1 MDYELEKDLKH
12 EFKLKCSVDTS
23 LDHQLDNLSDSKVA
37 NQSEINAE
45 NVSLR
50 MGK

>member
-1 MDYELEKDLKH
+1 MDYELENELKQ
-12 EFKLKCSVDTS
+12 EFKLRCSVDTS
-23 LDHQLDNLSDSKVA
+23 LDRQLDNLSDFKVA

-50 MGK
+50 IGK